1 MIYCFMIY
9 FYNDDSPTCINRL
22 FFNKKFDLAFLD
34 AGHTYEHLYGEMQAS
49 NDLEIPVLIVDDW
62 SMNDLDRAINDFIES
77 SSYKLVE
84 TKAGTKGSDNT
95 HVGYIK
101 VMENDEYY

>member
-1 MIYCFMIY
+1 M
-9 FYNDDSPTCINRL
+9 

-84 TKAGTKGSDNT
+84 TKAGIKGSDNEKI
-95 HVGYIK
+95 GYIK
-101 VMENDEYY
+101 VMERETT